1 MAMVVAAAGI
11 GLQAYG
17 MSESAKA
24 GRKAA
29 TNERVAAGF
38 EADQLEQRAK
48 DTMAGGSFRAEQ
60 ITKRAKSIIAS
71 QRAVAA
77 ANGGDSTD
85 ATAQAFTADTLRK
98 SSIDSLLEM
107 ANAES
112 DARKDKLQ
120 AIQTRETGTRMG
132 DLRRN
137 QARGQ
142 ALGTAG
148 TILNSASDW
157 AYKYGGSSTPSGT

>member
-1 MAMVVAAAGI
+1 
-11 GLQAYG
+11 

-29 TNERVAAGF
+29 TNERVAAGL

-48 DTMAGGSFRAEQ
+48 DTVAGGSFRAEQ
-60 ITKRAKSIIAS
+60 ITKRAKSIIAQ
-71 QRAVAA
+71 QRAMSAA
-77 ANGGDSTD
+77 GGGDTTD
-85 ATAQAFTADTLRK
+85 ATSQAFTADTLRK

-120 AIQTRETGTRMG
+120 AIQTRETGVRMG

-142 ALGTAG
+142 ALGDAG
-148 TILNSASDW
+148 TILNSASSW
-157 AYKYGGSSTPSGT
+157 YETYGGKKDQATT